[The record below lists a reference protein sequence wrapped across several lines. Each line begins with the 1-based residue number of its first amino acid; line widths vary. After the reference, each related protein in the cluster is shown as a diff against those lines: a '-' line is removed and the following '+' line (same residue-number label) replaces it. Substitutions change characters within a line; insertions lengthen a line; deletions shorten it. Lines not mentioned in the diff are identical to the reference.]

1 MTWALCFNCG
11 EIKFGAICPCPNC
24 GVGSS
29 GNMELDIAFSDHRI
43 SKNSLEQLGKVIGY
57 IRERTADDELRFW
70 AFIRYV
76 AIHHTSIL
84 DVKLQ
89 PELES
94 QCDELLARGCLPR
107 VKLDPPTKS

>member
-1 MTWALCFNCG
+1 MTRALCFNCG
-11 EIKFGAICPCPNC
+11 DIKFGAICPCPKC

-29 GNMELDIAFSDHRI
+29 GDVNLDIAFSDHRI
-43 SKNSLEQLGKVIGY
+43 SKTSLEQLGKVIGY

-76 AIHHTSIL
+76 AIHHTSVL
-84 DVKLQ
+84 DVTLE

-94 QCDELLARGCLPR
+94 RCDELLARGSLPDVR
-107 VKLDPPTKS
+107 IAPPAKP